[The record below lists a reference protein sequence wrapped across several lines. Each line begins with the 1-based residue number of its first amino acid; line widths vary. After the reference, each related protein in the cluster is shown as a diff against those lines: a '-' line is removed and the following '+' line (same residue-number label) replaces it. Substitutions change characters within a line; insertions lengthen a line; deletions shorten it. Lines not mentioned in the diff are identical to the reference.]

1 MISWPLLTASIPITL
16 VQATVPSPWTIMAA
30 FELSAPAL
38 GPLQPTLHTR
48 AKRMLLKEVKSELT
62 TPLLRTVLLRC
73 PTHSGEKPKVV
84 SLTTADKALTGQAY
98 HFLPLSLIT
107 YWLPCW
113 LPLCP
118 TCFSPSLC
126 SCLYPCSGLLVLQ
139 VSTHSTW
146 RPDVLDLG
154 QSES

>member
-1 MISWPLLTASIPITL
+1 
-16 VQATVPSPWTIMAA
+16 MAA

-38 GPLQPTLHTR
+38 GPLQSTLHTMG
-48 AKRMLLKEVKSELT
+48 KRMLLKEVKSELT

-84 SLTTADKALTGQAY
+84 SLTTADRALTGQAY
-98 HFLPLSLIT
+98 HLLPLSLIT
-107 YWLPCW
+107 YWLPGW

-118 TCFSPSLC
+118 AYFSPSLC
-126 SCLYPCSGLLVLQ
+126 SLHLLWAARPP
-139 VSTHSTW
+139 STHSTW

-154 QSES
+154 QNES